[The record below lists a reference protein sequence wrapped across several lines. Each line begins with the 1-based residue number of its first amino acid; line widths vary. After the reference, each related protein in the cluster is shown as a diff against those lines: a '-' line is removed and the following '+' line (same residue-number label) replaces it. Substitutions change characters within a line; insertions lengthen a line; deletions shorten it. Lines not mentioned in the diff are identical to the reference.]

1 MLYFANQI
9 IINLQN
15 TRLSTKRY
23 KVGLHGMIS
32 LEMKIQKKKM
42 LITIK
47 VNQQYIMKDGLNVR
61 ISFHIG
67 DYLNLVHHIDEI
79 AHCLEIEDHV
89 RVGQFLES
97 EGEVGQVQEIG
108 GDLKITINI
117 DLDLGQVV
125 ETGIKTE
132 IEIEI
137 EENHIVVDLDLF
149 LEIGKGLITEADH
162 VQEVTTDIEVDLI
175 QGRDLRIVGGNFF
188 ILPNF
193 WLQKKIISIFS
204 LLNKVN
210 QLIIIY

>member
-1 MLYFANQI
+1 
-9 IINLQN
+9 
-15 TRLSTKRY
+15 
-23 KVGLHGMIS
+23 MIS

-67 DYLNLVHHIDEI
+67 DCLNLVHHIDEI
-79 AHCLEIEDHV
+79 AHCLEIEGHV

-97 EGEVGQVQEIG
+97 EGGVGQVQEIG
-108 GDLKITINI
+108 GDLKIMIDI

-125 ETGIKTE
+125 ETGIETE
-132 IEIEI
+132 IET

-149 LEIGKGLITEADH
+149 LEVGKGLITEADH

-175 QGRDLRIVGGNFF
+175 QDRDLRIVGVNFF
-188 ILPNF
+188 ILPN
-193 WLQKKIISIFS
+193 LGYKKKIIFIFS

-210 QLIIIY
+210 QHWSFIIIY